1 MPTETSV
8 FGSSTGS
15 TFVPNTGFKTDQSG
29 TLYDTPMLYSFR
41 REGSLATFQDAALSQ
56 VGLAS
61 FQKENSGNS
70 YATHP
75 SDVQQKI
82 QLFQMLV
89 DAGRFEPRAA
99 QRVFF
104 ETGEQ
109 EQFEA
114 KLATAFESDPLE
126 DGKTHLA
133 EQIIGKALRSSEGQ
147 RVLGWLRIFSLD
159 VECPSFAASVLRCLG
174 RQASPGTAS
183 WRAGLIR
190 TGLNMENAEMRDAA
204 VQAVES
210 WGEQDLVDV
219 LRTHH
224 EPEPWLREYIQNVID
239 DLGR

>member
-29 TLYDTPMLYSFR
+29 TLYDTPMLYSFHG
-41 REGSLATFQDAALSQ
+41 EGSLATSQDAALLQ
-56 VGLAS
+56 RKFVDLLHNLYLRCTVGS
-61 FQKENSGNS
+61 WI
-70 YATHP
+70 
-75 SDVQQKI
+75 DVLPEKQI
-82 QLFQMLV
+82 FPILV
-89 DAGRFEPRAA
+89 DAGCFEPGAV

-104 ETGEQ
+104 ESGEQ

-159 VECPSFAASVLRCLG
+159 VEYPSFAASVLRCLG

-190 TGLNMENAEMRDAA
+190 TGLNMENVEMRDAV

>member
-8 FGSSTGS
+8 FGSSTGPPL
-15 TFVPNTGFKTDQSG
+15 VPNSGFKTDQSG
-29 TLYDTPMLYSFR
+29 TLYDTPMLYSFH
-41 REGSLATFQDAALSQ
+41 REGSLSTSQDAAPSQ
-56 VGLAS
+56 RKFVKLVRNLYLRCPVES
-61 FQKENSGNS
+61 WI
-70 YATHP
+70 
-75 SDVQQKI
+75 DVPPEI
-82 QLFQMLV
+82 QFFPILV
-89 DAGRFEPRAA
+89 DAGRFEPGAA

-104 ETGEQ
+104 ESGEQ
-109 EQFEA
+109 EQFAA
-114 KLATAFESDPLE
+114 KLAIAFESDPLE
-126 DGKTHLA
+126 DGKTHPA

-159 VECPSFAASVLRCLG
+159 VEYPSFAASVLRCLG

-219 LRTHH
+219 LRTHY
-224 EPEPWLREYIQNVID
+224 EPEPWLREYIQDVVD